1 LLIDLNSLAFCL
13 CFPQATAPTNL
24 TGTGGS
30 LKSMKDKD
38 GKDVPS
44 TLQTIGD
51 HSAGSALFLFCRLL
65 CDWYKFVQYFRNAKA
80 AYVKCFLL
88 IFFHLRSLLANQILK
103 SLCPVCLTGYLL
115 KRSAKNGDWNK
126 RWFVLNEKTHRVSL

>member
-13 CFPQATAPTNL
+13 CFPQATAPTSL
-24 TGTGGS
+24 AGTGGS
-30 LKSMKDKD
+30 LKSMKDMD

-51 HSAGSALFLFCRLL
+51 HSA
-65 CDWYKFVQYFRNAKA
+65 
-80 AYVKCFLL
+80 
-88 IFFHLRSLLANQILK
+88 
-103 SLCPVCLTGYLL
+103 GYLL

-126 RWFVLNEKTHRVSL
+126 RWFVLNEKTHRLSYTEKPEDRNFHGVITLDVCITNTFGISEMSGFLSFYYNYTKTYE